1 MGKSKGEIKRRS
13 TSKPMGTPRLQR
25 RGTSEPVEEQIGYS
39 TLNAQA
45 VKYAKEMMDNYAKTP
60 ALGVKKKVVVP
71 KLAAK
76 KAEAIKTNLPSE
88 RVKSNT
94 PQKSSAQIGREMAK
108 SGPRKNLRET
118 AASVKG
124 KLQNAYRKATGRKSV
139 SGEMDGKTFTG
150 YEKSNMRKAVVK
162 VSNPTEGS
170 SKMVDRFDRNGKL
183 KSQKMVDRDA
193 SGKKFKVTKKKY

>member
-1 MGKSKGEIKRRS
+1 MPVPQE
-13 TSKPMGTPRLQR
+13 GTPRFKT

-39 TLNAQA
+39 TLQAQA
-45 VKYAKEMMDNYAKTP
+45 AKYAKGSSSSSKTP
-60 ALGVKKKVVVP
+60 RLGVNKKAIVP
-71 KLAAK
+71 KMAPK

-108 SGPRKNLRET
+108 SGPRKNIRET
-118 AASVKG
+118 VASVKG

-162 VSNPTEGS
+162 VSNPTSGS
-170 SKMVDRFDRNGKL
+170 SKMVDKFDRSGKL
-183 KSQKMVDRDA
+183 KSQKIVDRNA
-193 SGKKFKVTKKKY
+193 EGKKIQVIKRKG